1 MKTIKAIETRYA
13 GHRFRSRLEARWA
26 VFFDTLGEPWEYEK
40 EGFELPSGRYLPD
53 FWLPNQECW
62 FEVKGEWPNEREHI
76 LGQQLSTENPVVFG
90 IGNIGQNPLY
100 VMCHDTCDSG
110 GGWGDCKA
118 RFALYGGKLRIVMD
132 DQRDDR
138 VFMKR
143 EWDVWEQV
151 LRGNLV
157 NKPLGTFT
165 PTTAI
170 NAAKSARFE
179 FGR

>member
-13 GHRFRSRLEARWA
+13 GYRFRSRLEARWA

-53 FWLPNQECW
+53 FWLPGLGCW
-62 FEVKGEWPNEREHI
+62 FEVKGELPNAQEMTFGRE
-76 LGQQLSTENPVVFG
+76 LSFDSPVVFAY
-90 IGNIGQNPLY
+90 GNVGQNPLFIC
-100 VMCHDTCDSG
+100 CHDCCDSG
-110 GGWGDCKA
+110 GGVGDHDG
-118 RFALYGGKLRIVMD
+118 RFAIYGNKLRIVIND
-132 DQRDDR
+132 CREDR
-138 VFMKR
+138 VFLKKGW
-143 EWDVWEQV
+143 EKWEQV
-151 LRGNLV
+151 LQGNLA

-165 PTTAI
+165 PTAAI